1 MLVLANTHTDK
12 EPGVPKNSSG
22 SAMMGKRLT
31 ESQTKRKMETLTA
44 SSLQS
49 SLWLMRD
56 DGDVTKENCVWA
68 TGEKSGEED
77 EIY

>member
-31 ESQTKRKMETLTA
+31 ESQTKRKMESLTA

-49 SLWLMRD
+49 SL
-56 DGDVTKENCVWA
+56 
-68 TGEKSGEED
+68 
-77 EIY
+77 